1 MPAALRLA
9 LVALLVATRIT
20 TAQET
25 ATEQVAAA
33 DVIRRMSELER
44 SLALPQLVA
53 RLAGARDARRDAVIA
68 RAKGLMDREL
78 LAMADDITRHP
89 ETGWQEERS
98 VKILTDYLTAHGF
111 DVEPG
116 VAGLK
121 TAFVAR
127 YRKGTPGPNLG
138 VIVEYDALRGTSRDF
153 HADQHNAQRP
163 LGLAAAGAVAEVL
176 TSSKT
181 PGTVTAYGTPAEEVG
196 APEAKTTMYQ
206 AGVVKGA
213 DVLVPS
219 HSSTG
224 TERSAAGSGS
234 CGMNIDVA
242 HYTFSGAPA

>member
-127 YRKGTPGPNLG
+127 DPTGTP
-138 VIVEYDALRGTSRDF
+138 
-153 HADQHNAQRP
+153 RP
-163 LGLAAAGAVAEVL
+163 QLSGNVR
-176 TSSKT
+176 
-181 PGTVTAYGTPAEEVG
+181 YG
-196 APEAKTTMYQ
+196 APPRTRP
-206 AGVVKGA
+206 
-213 DVLVPS
+213 DS
-219 HSSTG
+219 
-224 TERSAAGSGS
+224 
-234 CGMNIDVA
+234 
-242 HYTFSGAPA
+242 

>member
-68 RAKGLMDREL
+68 WAKDLMDREL

-89 ETGWQEERS
+89 ETGWKEERS
-98 VKILTDYLTAHGF
+98 AKILTDYLTAHGF

-116 VAGLK
+116 VAGLQ
-121 TAFVAR
+121 AGLLGPR
-127 YRKGTPGPNLG
+127 GQGTPRPHLRR
-138 VIVEYDALRGTSRDF
+138 IREDDAP
-153 HADQHNAQRP
+153 A
-163 LGLAAAGAVAEVL
+163 
-176 TSSKT
+176 
-181 PGTVTAYGTPAEEVG
+181 GTPRQL
-196 APEAKTTMYQ
+196 P
-206 AGVVKGA
+206 
-213 DVLVPS
+213 
-219 HSSTG
+219 
-224 TERSAAGSGS
+224 
-234 CGMNIDVA
+234 
-242 HYTFSGAPA
+242 

>member
-1 MPAALRLA
+1 MVTASGPAGRKTSANPHVSAAAPITTASESRTAERPGRIRNACQQGQPTYLEGGTSIAIAWLTQSAKRLRRRRLCPLPRRRRCLSSCVPNRTKYGNRPTRGHPMPAALRLA

-68 RAKGLMDREL
+68 RAKDLMDREL
-78 LAMADDITRHP
+78 LATADDITRHP
-89 ETGWQEERS
+89 ETGWKEERS

-138 VIVEYDALRGTSRDF
+138 V
-153 HADQHNAQRP
+153 
-163 LGLAAAGAVAEVL
+163 
-176 TSSKT
+176 
-181 PGTVTAYGTPAEEVG
+181 
-196 APEAKTTMYQ
+196 
-206 AGVVKGA
+206 
-213 DVLVPS
+213 
-219 HSSTG
+219 
-224 TERSAAGSGS
+224 
-234 CGMNIDVA
+234 
-242 HYTFSGAPA
+242 